1 MSLIIEDPSTQFKHI
16 HRILNTNIQG
26 KRTVPYALDQ
36 IKGVGRR
43 FGFLIC
49 KILRINPRIR
59 SGELTEEQVAKIAEI
74 INNPEGFGVPKWFL
88 NRQRDY
94 KEGKDLMIASNVL
107 ETKLRE
113 DIERLF
119 KIRCNRGLRHKWGR
133 KVRGQCTK
141 STGRRGK
148 TVGVERKKK

>member
-1 MSLIIEDPSTQFKHI
+1 MSLIIEDAEANFKHI
-16 HRILNTNIQG
+16 HRILNTNIDG
-26 KRTVPYALDQ
+26 KRTVPYALEK

-49 KILRINPRIR
+49 KILRIDPRIR
-59 SGELTEEQVAKIAEI
+59 AGELNEKQCDEIANI
-74 INNPEGFGVPKWFL
+74 IADPEGKGVPRWFL
-88 NRQRDY
+88 NRLRDY
-94 KEGKDLMIASNVL
+94 KEGKNLQMASNVL

-119 KIRCNRGLRHKWGR
+119 KMRSNRGLRHKWGL
-133 KVRGQCTK
+133 KVRGQHTK
-141 STGRRGK
+141 TTGRRGK

>member
-1 MSLIIEDPSTQFKHI
+1 MSLIIENPDANFKHI
-16 HRILNTNIQG
+16 HRILNTNIEG
-26 KRTVPYALDQ
+26 KRTVPFALDK

-49 KILRINPRIR
+49 KILRINPKIR
-59 SGELTEEQVAKIAEI
+59 AGELTEAQTDAIANI
-74 INNPEGFGVPKWFL
+74 IADPEGHGVPKWFL

-94 KEGKDLMIASNVL
+94 KEGKNLMIASNVL

-113 DIERLF
+113 DIERMY
-119 KIRCNRGLRHKWGR
+119 KIRCNRGLRHKWGL
-133 KVRGQCTK
+133 KVRGQHTK
-141 STGRRGK
+141 ATGRRGK